1 MPSIDVMIHLT
12 AAECLAHYEGQ
23 YDNVRVRSVD
33 GRWVV
38 FPATALRRV
47 VGRDG
52 VNGVFR
58 LFFTEQGK
66 FHDIVPLAPHA

>member
-1 MPSIDVMIHLT
+1 M
-12 AAECLAHYEGQ
+12 
-23 YDNVRVRSVD
+23 RVRSVD